1 MFGFSIRYIQI
12 LLLFVYTTL
21 FATKVSQNVT
31 VKRYLKE
38 CECEGTRRIAE
49 FESKK
54 IESNRIAI
62 FQVRNQQWKFVRRR
76 RPPSRQT

>member
-38 CECEGTRRIAE
+38 CKCEETRRIAE

-54 IESNRIAI
+54 IESNRN
-62 FQVRNQQWKFVRRR
+62 FSSSKPTMEVCTTTK
-76 RPPSRQT
+76 TT

>member
-54 IESNRIAI
+54 IESKKIESNRN
-62 FQVRNQQWKFVRRR
+62 FSSSKPTMEVCTTTK
-76 RPPSRQT
+76 TT